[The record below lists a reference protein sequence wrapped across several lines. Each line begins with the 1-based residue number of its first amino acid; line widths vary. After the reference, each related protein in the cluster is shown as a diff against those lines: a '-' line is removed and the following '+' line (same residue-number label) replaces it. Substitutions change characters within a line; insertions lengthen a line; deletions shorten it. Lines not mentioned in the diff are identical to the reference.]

1 MNSHRRTRSPR
12 SRSPARSQHS
22 MGMQHHHGN
31 RGNAAPRG
39 ARSPRGK
46 CFDDDQDAN
55 LLFSDLQQVIE
66 DKDACIH
73 RLSEEME
80 ELQSILKA
88 AAMENDEM
96 IQDLADA
103 KGELQCHLER
113 YDQLKQQ
120 MLELERIVDAGCS
133 SAKQPM
139 E

>member
-1 MNSHRRTRSPR
+1 MNSHRRARSPR
-12 SRSPARSQHS
+12 SRSPAAGRAA
-22 MGMQHHHGN
+22 HHGN
-31 RGNAAPRG
+31 RGNPSARG
-39 ARSPRGK
+39 ANARSPRGGK
-46 CFDDDQDAN
+46 FDDDQDAN